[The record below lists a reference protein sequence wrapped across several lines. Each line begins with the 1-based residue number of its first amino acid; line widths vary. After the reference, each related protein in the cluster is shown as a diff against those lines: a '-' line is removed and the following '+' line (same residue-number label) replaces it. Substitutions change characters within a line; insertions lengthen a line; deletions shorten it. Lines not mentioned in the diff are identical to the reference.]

1 MGGLGGGLGGLYRV
15 AETSALETTA
25 PPRLTRLGLDQAAA
39 AAELL
44 RQRGGGALD
53 MIAHF
58 WERLAQTPPLA
69 RADLHLVAAYPTDD
83 GVKRKPDGSAEDLSA
98 SASARKSGPAPIG
111 ADAANALGAMLY
123 VPKAH
128 RADILA
134 LSDSVADA
142 FAEYIER
149 TGRPTTSD
157 NTISD
162 GKHLGGSAARVP
174 AAINFIT
181 GNAEG
186 VDRLLP
192 RMLAAVNRKVVA
204 RRSINVVM
212 RLPGDVDARIMPN
225 VREAKDG
232 DEVVLNRWRKQYKEE
247 RGILFD
253 ADVDAWIDSRSVFVL
268 EVDGSVVACAKFDL
282 VLPGMVEIGGVFV
295 FPEFRR
301 RGYGASLVGDL
312 ASRIRKMGRVATLQV
327 DAENESALSIYHKAG
342 WVAVGRIARVWL
354 VSP

>member
-1 MGGLGGGLGGLYRV
+1 M
-15 AETSALETTA
+15 AETSASQTTA

-69 RADLHLVAAYPTDD
+69 RADLHLVVAYPAEGRAMCKAD
-83 GVKRKPDGSAEDLSA
+83 GGVEDLS
-98 SASARKSGPAPIG
+98 SLASARKSASAPLG
-111 ADAANALGAMLY
+111 ANALGAMLY

-134 LSDSVADA
+134 LTDSAADA
-142 FAEYIER
+142 FGEYIQR
-149 TGRPTTSD
+149 IGQPITSD
-157 NTISD
+157 NSVPENM
-162 GKHLGGSAARVP
+162 HPVGGGLRAP

-186 VDRLLP
+186 VERLLP
-192 RMLAAVNRKVVA
+192 RMLAAVHRRAFA
-204 RRSINVVM
+204 RRVNNVVM
-212 RLPGDVDARIMPN
+212 RLPSEVDAPPMPN

-232 DEVVLNRWRKQYKEE
+232 DEGTLNRWRKQYMEE

-268 EVDGSVVACAKFDL
+268 EVDGAVVACAKFDL

-312 ASRIRKMGRVATLQV
+312 AGRIRKMGRVATLQV
-327 DAENESALSIYHKAG
+327 DAQNDSALSIYRKAG
-342 WVAVGRIARVWL
+342 WVEVGRIARVWL